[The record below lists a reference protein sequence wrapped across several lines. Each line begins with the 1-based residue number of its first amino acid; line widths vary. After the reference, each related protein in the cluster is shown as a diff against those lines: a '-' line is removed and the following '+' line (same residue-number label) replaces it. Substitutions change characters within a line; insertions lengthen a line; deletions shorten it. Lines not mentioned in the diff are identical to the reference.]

1 MAEATPK
8 KRGLPMRVKMRH
20 DTHFVEEL
28 TTRHETP
35 VGKMVPLSAI
45 EPDPDQPRQSMG
57 DLDDLVASIRDKG
70 VLEPILLRPL
80 PGASGEGDQLADE
93 DEVDAPGA
101 LPFLGGGGA
110 ARGPAYRIISGERRY
125 RAAQEAGLYEVPAIV
140 FEVSEEEALEIAL
153 IENLQRK
160 DLTPFEEAQGYR
172 ALIDRHGYTH
182 EQIAESVGK
191 ARTVITESLSLL
203 QMPARVR
210 QAVQALGIHSRSLLL
225 EVLKAKSE
233 EEMLRLLEEVSRQG
247 LNRDDLRRRMRNRER
262 SSAGGRRRK
271 PYTFKFRA
279 PDKTYTLSL
288 AFRQSEVD
296 RDDLMRALE
305 QILSQLRAEA
315 AGDGGGS

>member
-1 MAEATPK
+1 LAEATSK

-20 DTHFVEEL
+20 DNHFVEEL

-35 VGKMVPLSAI
+35 IGKMVPLSSI
-45 EPDPDQPRQSMG
+45 EPDPDQPRTSMG
-57 DLDDLVASIRDKG
+57 DLDDLVSSIRDKG
-70 VLEPILLRPL
+70 ILEPILLRPL
-80 PGASGEGDQLADE
+80 PGAEAADDGT
-93 DEVDAPGA
+93 DE
-101 LPFLGGGGA
+101 LGSLFGRTEA
-110 ARGPAYRIISGERRY
+110 AGPAYRIISGERRY

-140 FEVSEEEALEIAL
+140 FEVSEEEAREIAL

-160 DLTPFEEAQGYR
+160 DLTPFEEAQGYK
-172 ALIDRHGYTH
+172 ALIDRHEYTH
-182 EQIAESVGK
+182 ERIAEAVGK

-203 QMPARVR
+203 QMPAKVR
-210 QAVQALGIHSRSLLL
+210 QTVQALGIHSRSLLL
-225 EVLKAKSE
+225 EVLKADGE

-262 SSAGGRRRK
+262 SGGSRRRK

-296 RDDLMRALE
+296 RHDLVRALE
-305 QILSQLRAEA
+305 QILAELRAE
-315 AGDGGGS
+315 GGAEKA

>member
-1 MAEATPK
+1 MAEATSK

-20 DTHFVEEL
+20 DNHFVEEL

-35 VGKMVPLSAI
+35 VGKMVPLSSI
-45 EPDPDQPRQSMG
+45 EPDPDQPRTSMG
-57 DLDDLVASIRDKG
+57 DLDDLVSSIRDKG
-70 VLEPILLRPL
+70 VLEPILVRPL
-80 PGASGEGDQLADE
+80 PGAGGTDDDE
-93 DEVDAPGA
+93 PGA
-101 LPFLGGGGA
+101 LPFG
-110 ARGPAYRIISGERRY
+110 RGEAAYRIISGERRY

-160 DLTPFEEAQGYR
+160 DLTPFEEAQGYQ
-172 ALIDRHGYTH
+172 ALIDRHAYTH
-182 EQIAESVGK
+182 EQIAEAVGK

-210 QAVQALGIHSRSLLL
+210 QTVQALGIHSRSLLL
-225 EVLKAKSE
+225 EVLKADGE

-262 SSAGGRRRK
+262 SSGGRRRK

-296 RDDLMRALE
+296 RHDLVRALE
-305 QILSQLRAEA
+305 QILAELRAEGD
-315 AGDGGGS
+315 AGKA